1 MARVVKEYAVRRNE
15 ILDVAQRFVYTK
27 GYEQMAIQDI
37 LDALSIAKG
46 TFYHYFISKQALL
59 EALIERMIDEAELL
73 VNPIIQNAHLSALE
87 KFQQFFAAG
96 VHWRTERMTFLL
108 ALMRVWYKD
117 ENAIVRQKM
126 SADGVK
132 RFAPVLTVIVRQGI
146 QEGVL
151 NTSFPEQVGEIILS
165 IGQRLQETIGSLF
178 LSHEPNQDMLQ
189 RIENVVAAYT
199 DAIERVLGI
208 ASGSL
213 CLIDA
218 ETLKTWVASLRD
230 DA

>member
-1 MARVVKEYAVRRNE
+1 MARIVKEHAVRRNE
-15 ILDVAQRFVYTK
+15 ILDVAQRLVYTK

-46 TFYHYFISKQALL
+46 TFYHYFVSKQALL

-73 VNPIIQNAHLSALE
+73 LNPIVNDPHLSALE
-87 KFQQFFAAG
+87 KFQQFFATG
-96 VHWRTERMTFLL
+96 SHWRTERMTFLL
-108 ALMRVWYKD
+108 ALMRIWYND

-126 SADGVK
+126 RAEGMK
-132 RFAPVLTVIVRQGI
+132 RFAPALTIIIHQGI
-146 QEGVL
+146 QEGIL
-151 NTSFPEQVGEIILS
+151 KTSFPEQVGEIILS
-165 IGQRLQETIGSLF
+165 IGQSLQETIGHAM
-178 LSHEPNQDMLQ
+178 LSNELNQDTLQ
-189 RIENVVAAYT
+189 RIENAVAAYT

-208 ASGSL
+208 ASSSL

>member
-1 MARVVKEYAVRRNE
+1 MVRIVKEHAVRRNE
-15 ILDVAQRFVYTK
+15 ILDVAQRLVYTK

-46 TFYHYFISKQALL
+46 TFYHYFVSKQALL
-59 EALIERMIDEAELL
+59 EALIERMVDEAERLM
-73 VNPIIQNAHLSALE
+73 NPIVDDPRLSALE
-87 KFQQFFAAG
+87 KFQQFFAKG
-96 VHWRTERMTFLL
+96 SHWRTERMTFLL
-108 ALMRVWYKD
+108 ALMRVWYND

-126 SADGVK
+126 RAEGLK

-146 QEGVL
+146 QEGIL
-151 NTSFPEQVGEIILS
+151 NTSFHEQVGEIILS
-165 IGQRLQETIGSLF
+165 IGQSLQVTIGHVM
-178 LSHEPNQDMLQ
+178 LSNELNQDTLQ
-189 RIENVVAAYT
+189 RLENAVAAYT

>member
-15 ILDVAQRFVYTK
+15 ILDVAQRLVYTK

-37 LDALSIAKG
+37 LDELSIAKG
-46 TFYHYFISKQALL
+46 TFYHYFVSKQALL

-87 KFQQFFAAG
+87 KFQQFFAVG
-96 VHWRTERMTFLL
+96 SHWRTERMTFLL
-108 ALMRVWYKD
+108 ALMRVWYND

-126 SADGVK
+126 RADGVK
-132 RFAPVLTVIVRQGI
+132 RFAPVITVIVHQGT
-146 QEGVL
+146 QEGIL
-151 NTSFPEQVGEIILS
+151 KTAFPEQVGEIILS
-165 IGQRLQETIGSLF
+165 IGQSLQETIGHVF
-178 LSHEPNQDMLQ
+178 LSNELNQDTLQ
-189 RIENVVAAYT
+189 HIENAVAAYT

-213 CLIDA
+213 CLIDT
-218 ETLKTWVASLRD
+218 ETLKAWVASLRD
-230 DA
+230 NA